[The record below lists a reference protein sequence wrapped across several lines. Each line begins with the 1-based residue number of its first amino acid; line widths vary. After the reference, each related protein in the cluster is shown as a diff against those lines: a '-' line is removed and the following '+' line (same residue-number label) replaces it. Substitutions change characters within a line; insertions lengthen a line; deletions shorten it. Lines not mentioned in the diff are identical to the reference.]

1 MPENKSCET
10 CNYTLS
16 DEQLEKIATLVSQ
29 KLSTRFYTR
38 VGEGVVNYFIV
49 IASAIGGSLYLYLKS
64 KGLIND

>member
-1 MPENKSCET
+1 MLENEKCQN

-29 KLSTRFYTR
+29 KLKQSFYLR

-49 IASAIGGSLYLYLKS
+49 IATAIGGSVYLYLKS